1 VFVRREQGGHTDVL
15 PDDAKIISVDDH
27 VIEHPRVWL
36 DRLPSKYADDAPRIA
51 KLPDGNDTWIYEG
64 KPAGNFALNA
74 VAGKHPREFG
84 MDPRSYDDML
94 PGCYGIEDRIK
105 DMDIEGV
112 WAQLCFPNFGGFA
125 SGTFQKAKDRTLAE
139 LCVSAYNDFI
149 LDEWCAYAPERQ
161 IPLITVPI
169 WDVEASVKEIE
180 RTAAKGARSVSFSEA
195 PHKVGLPSF
204 HTTHWD
210 PIFRVCDEL
219 QLPLSMHF
227 GSGGLPLGMSP
238 DGPYFTT
245 IALFGMNSIIATVDL
260 LMSDVFY
267 KFPNLKV
274 ALSEGGIGWMPYLLE
289 RIDYSWGRHKYWA
302 GINAE
307 KLPSELFRE
316 HMYGCFIS
324 DQVGIDQR
332 HRIGI
337 DNIMF
342 ESDYP
347 HSDSNWPHT
356 RKVLAEALADVPDDE
371 ARKIVETNARRLYR
385 FPA

>member
-1 VFVRREQGGHTDVL
+1 ML

-36 DRLPSKYADDAPRIA
+36 DRLPAKYHEVAPRNL
-51 KLPDGNDTWIYEG
+51 KLPDGNDTWLYEG
-64 KPAGNFALNA
+64 KQSGNFALNA
-74 VAGKHPREFG
+74 VAGKHPRDFG

-94 PGCYGIEDRIK
+94 PGCYSIEDRIK
-105 DMDIEGV
+105 DMDVEGV

-125 SGTFQKAKDRTLAE
+125 GSTFFAAKDKDLAK
-139 LCVSAYNDFI
+139 LCISAYNDFI
-149 LDEWCAYAPERQ
+149 LDEWCAYAPNRQ
-161 IPLITVPI
+161 IPLVMAPF
-169 WDVEASVKEIE
+169 WDIDAAVAEIE
-180 RTAAKGARSVSFSEA
+180 RTAAKGAKSVSFLEA
-195 PHKVGLPSF
+195 PHKLGLPSY
-204 HTTHWD
+204 HTDHWD
-210 PIFRVCDEL
+210 PIFRLCEEA

-227 GSGGLPLGMSP
+227 GSGGMPQGLAP
-238 DGPYFTT
+238 DGDLFIG
-245 IALFGMNSIIATVDL
+245 IALFGLNSMMATVDL

-267 KFPNLKV
+267 KFPGLKV

-289 RIDYSWGRHKYWA
+289 RTDYSWGRHKYWCN
-302 GINAE
+302 INAD

-316 HMYGCFIS
+316 HIYGCFIS
-324 DQVGIDQR
+324 DRSGIEQR

-356 RKVLAEALADVPDDE
+356 RKLLAEQLLDVPDDE
-371 ARKIVETNARRLYR
+371 ARKIVELNARSL
-385 FPA
+385 FHFEG

>member
-1 VFVRREQGGHTDVL
+1 ML
-15 PDDAKIISVDDH
+15 PEDARIISVDDH

-36 DRLPSKYADDAPRIA
+36 DRLPSKYEDVAPRIV
-51 KLPDGNDTWIYEG
+51 KLPDGNDTWLYEG
-64 KPAGNFALNA
+64 RQSGNFALNA
-74 VAGKHPREFG
+74 VAGKHPRDFG

-94 PGCYGIEDRIK
+94 PGCHDIADRIK
-105 DMDIEGV
+105 DMDTEGV

-125 SGTFQKAKDRTLAE
+125 GSTFYAAEDKDFAK
-139 LCVSAYNDFI
+139 LCIRAYNDFI

-161 IPLITVPI
+161 IPLVMVPF
-169 WDVEASVKEIE
+169 WDIDAAVAEIE
-180 RTAAKGARSVSFSEA
+180 CTAAKGAKSVSFIEA
-195 PHKVGLPSF
+195 PHKLGLPSF
-204 HTTHWD
+204 HTDHWD
-210 PIFRVCDEL
+210 PILRICEEAE
-219 QLPLSMHF
+219 LPLSMHF
-227 GSGGLPLGMSP
+227 GSGGMPQGLAP
-238 DGPYFTT
+238 DGDMFIS
-245 IALFGMNSIIATVDL
+245 IALFGLNSMMATVDL

-289 RIDYSWGRHKYWA
+289 RIDYSWGRHKYWCNV
-302 GINAE
+302 NAD

-316 HMYGCFIS
+316 HIYGCFIS
-324 DQVGIDQR
+324 DQSGIEQR

-356 RKVLAEALADVPDDE
+356 RKLLAEHLADVPDDE
-371 ARKIVETNARRLYR
+371 ARKIVELNARALYR
-385 FPA
+385 FWD